1 MDPKKPSN
9 AHKGAKYLANLT
21 ILGLKLRTGVM
32 EGSRH
37 KWVDFGW
44 QVRPE
49 NRPVKVTSG
58 SYPIGVLD

>member
-21 ILGLKLRTGVM
+21 ILGLKLRTGIM
-32 EGSRH
+32 ESDRH

-44 QVRPE
+44 QVHPK

-58 SYPIGVLD
+58 SYPIGVLG